1 MADYGSMS
9 LTDLV
14 VARGWQ
20 PTSNRLKHIA
30 TYVCNFYLQWK
41 PCSTLS
47 STDNTL
53 VVYESTSL
61 PFINAMLDQYAT
73 WFHYDGKPAPQ
84 KANKGK
90 QQQQSEQPAEK
101 GKNTKKAKKSKPR
114 NDEDDDE
121 EANDAYY

>member
-1 MADYGSMS
+1 MADDGGMS

-14 VARGWQ
+14 NARGWQ
-20 PTSNRLKHIA
+20 PTTNRLKHIA
-30 TYVCNFYLQWK
+30 AYVCNFYLQWK

-73 WFHYDGKPAPQ
+73 WFHYDGKPAPPR
-84 KANKGK
+84 AKGK
-90 QQQQSEQPAEK
+90 QPAGQSEQPAEK
-101 GKNTKKAKKSKPR
+101 ERKTKKAKKSKPR

-121 EANDAYY
+121 HADDYY

>member
-1 MADYGSMS
+1 MADNGSMS

-14 VARGWQ
+14 IARGWQ

-53 VVYESTSL
+53 VAYESTSL

-90 QQQQSEQPAEK
+90 QQSEQPAEK
-101 GKNTKKAKKSKPR
+101 GKKTKKAKKSKPR

-121 EANDAYY
+121 EGNDAYY